1 MIFLEIKMF
10 VNFITEGIFYT
21 TEGIFY
27 ITESIFYTLRSY
39 VHSVTGYP
47 VNKEQSVFFHA
58 RKQALV

>member
-1 MIFLEIKMF
+1 MF